1 MKREKDQKRRRKP
14 ITESSLRNAAL
25 RYLEQYASGSENLRR
40 VLLRRV
46 AKARMQ
52 NDDADAN
59 DDTDA
64 DRAPDAEAWIDTI
77 IERFQCTGVLD
88 DAAFAEAQVQTLHRR
103 GVSAKG
109 ARYRL
114 SAKGVGSD
122 DIDAALGSLES
133 LGENDKSAACNYAR
147 RRRIGPWRRANRK
160 DNRDRDLA
168 ALGRQGF
175 TYQIARLVIDSPDV
189 GSLEIDED
197 QT

>member
-1 MKREKDQKRRRKP
+1 MTREKNQKRRRKP

-52 NDDADAN
+52 NDDAD
-59 DDTDA
+59 DDA
-64 DRAPDAEAWIDTI
+64 DSAPDAEAWIDTI
-77 IERFQCTGVLD
+77 IERFQSTGVLD

-189 GSLEIDED
+189 ESLEINEDE
-197 QT
+197 T